1 MFSVKEL
8 VESGSLKSVPPN
20 YVIAKSSGDCICSE
34 AETIPTID
42 FSLLTSGTPDQR
54 SKAIQDIG
62 NACREWGFFMVITLF
77 LVLAWNF

>member
-20 YVIAKSSGDCICSE
+20 HVFAKSSSDYICSE